1 MLKLFH
7 ANHSTCSQKV
17 RLCLAEKGL
26 EWESQIINLAT
37 NEHLSPEYL
46 ALNPN
51 GVVPTLIHDGA
62 VIIDSGVIC
71 EYLEDVFP
79 EVPLLPT
86 DPVDRAKARSWI
98 RYFDEVPTAAVRVP
112 SFNMAFLPRYDGL
125 DDDAFQME
133 QADIRPLRK
142 HFYEKM
148 GRKGFDD
155 TEIDNAL
162 EQLRSTFARMDKALK
177 NQPWLSGSDVGIA
190 DFIVAP
196 LVDRMDDLG
205 FASMWEDHAPEVADW
220 FNRLRARRSFDS
232 TFYTKS
238 RLSEFLPIGN
248 LRRESAI

>member
-26 EWESQIINLAT
+26 EWKSQIINLAT

-177 NQPWLSGSDVGIA
+177 NHPWLSGSDVGIA

-205 FASMWEDHAPEVADW
+205 FASMWEDNAPEVADW
-220 FNRLRARRSFDS
+220 FNRLRARPSFD
-232 TFYTKS
+232 TAFYTKS
-238 RLSEFLPIGN
+238 RLSEFLPIGK